1 MKDFDEV
8 LGPIKPALE
17 KNLDRWGQDGGVD
30 GGGEVQEDEGAEQQ
44 GQPGLQGEEEEEAG
58 GGGAGV
64 DQLAGEEHP
73 PAGRVQEHAGRG
85 GAGVDQLAGE
95 DHPPAGRVQ
104 EHAGRGGPVQEKDP
118 GAGFRSE
125 KLKYYRSR

>member
-1 MKDFDEV
+1 MGKS
-8 LGPIKPALE
+8 
-17 KNLDRWGQDGGVD
+17 GQDGGVD

-64 DQLAGEEHP
+64 DHLAGEE
-73 PAGRVQEHAGRG
+73 
-85 GAGVDQLAGE
+85 
-95 DHPPAGRVQ
+95 HPPAGRVQ

-118 GAGFRSE
+118 RAGFRSE
-125 KLKYYRSR
+125 KLNIHLQAVFKSMQEEVALYKKRILEQVSGVRN